1 MPAIL
6 PRERRPKVR
15 LSLPPSLE
23 PAKESES
30 STNTP
35 GGGPLEGGGGL
46 EFIRHDYCYISGHQ
60 CLCRVAHSV
69 LEHRLGARSV
79 ATFITKRAAL
89 LRSQRPGSLLLWS
102 AAMEGTVGRRGC
114 KPWVAIGGELRAMLN
129 MDFAECG
136 KDEVRRIPLPGTW
149 VNKARDRAEAAL
161 DPGPCD

>member
-30 STNTP
+30 FTSTP

-60 CLCRVAHSV
+60 CMCCVAHSV
-69 LEHRLGARSV
+69 LEHRLGATSV
-79 ATFITKRAAL
+79 ATFITKRACL
-89 LRSQRPGSLLLWS
+89 LRSQRSVRSFGGRRLWRGPS
-102 AAMEGTVGRRGC
+102 AAEGASSWDGYWGR
-114 KPWVAIGGELRAMLN
+114 VAC
-129 MDFAECG
+129 DAEYG
-136 KDEVRRIPLPGTW
+136 LPRIPIPRTW
-149 VNKARDRAEAAL
+149 VNKGKIYFTA
-161 DPGPCD
+161 PSY